1 MTFSGKEIDRRNLK
15 EKEKTRRPR
24 ERERER
30 DGGRNRKKKRRIKW
44 HYLENSLIVYLIK

>member
-24 ERERER
+24 ERERETEGEIERKR
-30 DGGRNRKKKRRIKW
+30 DVLSGI
-44 HYLENSLIVYLIK
+44 I